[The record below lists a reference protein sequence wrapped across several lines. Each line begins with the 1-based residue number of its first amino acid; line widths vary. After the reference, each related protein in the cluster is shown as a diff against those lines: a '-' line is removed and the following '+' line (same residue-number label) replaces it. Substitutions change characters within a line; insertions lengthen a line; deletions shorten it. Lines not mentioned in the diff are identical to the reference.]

1 MSIGFIF
8 WCIMLLVI
16 LGKLAVWRG
25 IGGPYILTI
34 AEWVI
39 NVPAWLARFW
49 LHHSGI
55 DNDP

>member
-25 IGGPYILTI
+25 IGGPYILVI
-34 AEWVI
+34 SEWILIVLLFLLGWRVFGFI
-39 NVPAWLARFW
+39 IQ
-49 LHHSGI
+49 G
-55 DNDP
+55 